1 MYNTT
6 LANIWKYVND
16 NIGDFHNQR
25 ILSLDKLKLVDVIKR
40 KNPYLYRAKNMLTS
54 ESIVRA
60 IVDAHLSSNEE
71 TIFGDWLEGLAIYIN
86 GIVYNGRKSG
96 IQGIDLEFDKDAIR
110 YIVSIK
116 SGPNWGNRSQISKL
130 KLDFVSA
137 KRTLRTSSSNINI
150 IAVNGCCY
158 GRDKKPD
165 KGEYY
170 KYCGQ
175 KFWNFISG
183 DENLFTEII
192 EPLGTD
198 AKKRNDEF
206 IELYSN
212 KINLFTQEFS
222 NIFCRDNGEI
232 DWVKVVQVISSE

>member
-1 MYNTT
+1 MTEIILTYV
-6 LANIWKYVND
+6 WKYVND

-25 ILSLDKLKLVDVIKR
+25 ILSLDKLKLIDVIKR
-40 KNPYLYRAKNMLTS
+40 KNPYLYKAKNMFTS
-54 ESIVRA
+54 ETIVRA

-86 GIVYNGRKSG
+86 GIAYNGRKSG
-96 IQGIDLEFDKDAIR
+96 IQGIDLEFDKDDIR

-137 KRTLRTSSSNINI
+137 KRTLRTSNSNINI

-192 EPLGTD
+192 EPLGND
-198 AKKRNDEF
+198 AKQRNNEF
-206 IELYSN
+206 LELYSN

-222 NIFCRDNGEI
+222 KVFCKENGEI
-232 DWVKVVQVISSE
+232 DWVKIVQVISSE